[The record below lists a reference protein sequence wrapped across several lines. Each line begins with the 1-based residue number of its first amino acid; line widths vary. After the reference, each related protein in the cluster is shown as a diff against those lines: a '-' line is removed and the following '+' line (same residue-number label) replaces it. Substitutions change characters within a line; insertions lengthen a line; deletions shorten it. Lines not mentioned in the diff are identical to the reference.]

1 MPKGD
6 GKIKKGDKGPPQ
18 LPCPHCGDPHGQPCP
33 SPDEIIE
40 RSARIQDGWSPMVER
55 YHRGL
60 GFRKGFVEIE
70 EIAFDQ
76 IHGNRVYRAPPD

>member
-33 SPDEIIE
+33 SPDEINIGT
-40 RSARIQDGWSPMVER
+40 ARLQDGWSPRTER
-55 YHRGL
+55 MHRGVRW
-60 GFRKGFVEIE
+60 GAGVEIE

>member
-33 SPDEIIE
+33 SPEDIDDGCSRIRSGWNRMQE
-40 RSARIQDGWSPMVER
+40 RRARGGSLNE
-55 YHRGL
+55 G
-60 GFRKGFVEIE
+60 VEIE
-70 EIAFDQ
+70 EIAFET
-76 IHGNRVYRAPPD
+76 IHGNRVYRAAPQ